1 MFEFVLYTAK
11 YGKMSSYISGYLV
24 AVEKYL
30 KKDDWYMFAHMTKG
44 TISLPIFTSL
54 DCYWPGI
61 QVLIA
66 RRTMGSCLLT

>member
-1 MFEFVLYTAK
+1 
-11 YGKMSSYISGYLV
+11 MSSYISGYLV

-66 RRTMGSCLLT
+66 RSTMGSCLLKRVKEQ